1 MSISSGNI
9 DFSKLFQTQS
19 TGNNGAAAANNVQQG
34 GDQKSQGA
42 EMDKFMKDMNG
53 FKNFHL
59 Q

>member
-19 TGNNGAAAANNVQQG
+19 TGNNGAAAANNVPQG
-34 GDQKSQGA
+34 GAQQSQGT